1 MQQDQLVAHL
11 MGSLATSLVEA
22 EARVRTLKKLLEA
35 LPDNVNTQFRYKVI
49 LTSLW
54 SDKGEEDVV
63 HEEQGLLEQVMAN
76 AYAEFKKINNR
87 TDVQA
92 SCRVFVALP
101 NYPEDWLVVPEQ
113 FWRQYAVQS

>member
-11 MGSLATSLVEA
+11 MGELARNLVEA
-22 EARVRTLKKLLEA
+22 ESRVKILKRLIIA
-35 LPDNVNTQFRYKVI
+35 LPSAVDTKFHYKIV
-49 LTSLW
+49 LHSSW
-54 SDKGEEDVV
+54 SDEGEQDVV

-101 NYPEDWLVVPEQ
+101 KYPEDWLEVPEQ